1 MDLRLPDLGEG
12 VMEGEIV
19 KWHVK
24 PGDQIKEDQVV
35 LEIMTD
41 KATVEIPAKGHGT
54 VQELLFKEGDMAKVG
69 AVIMKVGG
77 EGAGVGKTSDS
88 PMAKGQATSDTD
100 STTVGKGGQPSRAP
114 SEGNPESTP
123 GGQNAKVPTPSIPA
137 RPSAPTAPVGAPAR
151 PANLDVQASPA
162 VRKAAREKGVDLGFV
177 RGTGPQGRVLLEDLD
192 QAQGGGAGG
201 GTAISRGERG
211 QRHAEH
217 VPVRGVRRKIIEK
230 MAQSKRTAAHFT
242 YVEEIDMTE
251 LNGFRARLKPAAEK
265 RGTKITFM
273 PFIIQAAVVGLK
285 EFPDLNAT
293 LIEENGAAKE
303 IIYKKYYNIGVAV
316 DTENGLTVPNI
327 KDADCKGIWE
337 LSKDVMD
344 VAKKARDNKLAPADF
359 QEGTFTITNAGNIGG
374 LFATPVINYPE
385 VAIMGVHQM
394 KKRPVVIGDE
404 IKIRDIMYL
413 SISLDHRVVDGA
425 VAARFMNRVKELLE
439 DPKILMMEQM
449 GDAF

>member
-24 PGDQIKEDQVV
+24 AGDAIKEDQVV

-54 VQELLFKEGDMAKVG
+54 VTELMFKEGDIAKVG
-69 AVIMKVGG
+69 AVIMKVAG
-77 EGAGVGKTSDS
+77 EGAAADAAPAAASNKAGAPT
-88 PMAKGQATSDTD
+88 P
-100 STTVGKGGQPSRAP
+100 QPSAK
-114 SEGNPESTP
+114 NPEPLP
-123 GGQNAKVPTPSIPA
+123 GSPPAKVETPSIPS
-137 RPSAPTAPVGAPAR
+137 RSGSPNPSVGAPSR
-151 PANLDVQASPA
+151 PANLDVQAAPA
-162 VRKAAREKGVDLGFV
+162 VRKLAREMGVDLGFV
-177 RGTGPQGRVLLEDLD
+177 RGSGPQGRVLLEDVQNH
-192 QAQGGGAGG
+192 QAGGSGGGVG
-201 GTAISRGERG
+201 ISRGQRG

-242 YVEEIDMTE
+242 YVEEIDVTE
-251 LNGFRARLKPAAEK
+251 LNQFRARLKPAAEK

-303 IIYKKYYNIGVAV
+303 IVYKKYYNIGMAV
-316 DTENGLTVPNI
+316 DTDNGLTVPNI

-337 LSKDVMD
+337 LSKDVLD
-344 VAKKARDNKLAPADF
+344 LAKKARDNKLAPADF

>member
-24 PGDQIKEDQVV
+24 AGDAIKEDQVV

-41 KATVEIPAKGHGT
+41 KATMEIPAKGHGT
-54 VQELLFKEGDMAKVG
+54 VTELMFQEGDMAKVG
-69 AVIMKVGG
+69 AVIMKVNG
-77 EGAGVGKTSDS
+77 EGAAEGKPSDS
-88 PMAKGQATSDTD
+88 PMAKGNATSDVN
-100 STTVGKGGQPSRAP
+100 STTMGKGGQPSKAP
-114 SEGNPESTP
+114 AEGNPESTP

-137 RPSAPTAPVGAPAR
+137 RPAKVTAPVGAPAR
-151 PANLDVQASPA
+151 PANLDVQAAPA
-162 VRKAAREKGVDLGFV
+162 VRQAAREKGIDLSMV

-192 QAQGGGAGG
+192 NQQGGSSGG
-201 GTAISRGERG
+201 GVGVSRGERG
-211 QRHAEH
+211 QRHSEH

-251 LNGFRARLKPAAEK
+251 LNEFRARLKPAAEK

-273 PFIIQAAVVGLK
+273 PFIIQATVVGLK
-285 EFPDLNAT
+285 DFPDLNAT

-337 LSKDVMD
+337 LSSDVMAI
-344 VAKKARDNKLAPADF
+344 AKKARDNKLVPADF

-385 VAIMGVHQM
+385 VAILGVHQM
-394 KKRPVVIGDE
+394 KKRPVVIGNE